1 MSDQEPTTE
10 QTDHPIAGS
19 GRRPPWVSGG
29 VASVGAASFF
39 SDTGHEIATAV
50 LPSFLTSVLRGSAG
64 VLGVIE
70 GLSDGLLGI
79 AKLVAG
85 PPANDPARRVRIA
98 RGGYLL
104 TGVFTAAIGLSSAVW
119 QAGILRAAAW
129 VSRGARGPA
138 RDALLASLA
147 PKDAYGRS
155 FGVERAGDN
164 LGAVLGPLLAALL
177 VAVVGIRH
185 AFFFALVP
193 GLFAA
198 LAISVAAAKAPRVV
212 AVARERAR
220 LELGNLRRAGL
231 FGPLLPVAAFELGNV
246 TTTLLIL
253 RVTQL
258 LHHGDRSLTTAAS
271 PARVSGWPRRPSR
284 PWSPTYCR
292 IDCGAA
298 GSGCSAG
305 CSRRGTSCR
314 RRSSGCCTRRCL
326 PRPASPMPRAGWCCR
341 SRPRRSCGRLHA
353 RQPPDPGHATGPAR
367 QPGSRCDRLVADRRS
382 CGVAAPDSP
391 AERQTRPRSGR
402 SSSGPAARTTDD
414 QRPARRP
421 RSPTRPAHGGQS
433 RRAARLRVR
442 GPGRRSAPPPARRA
456 CRSSRRRHG
465 R

>member
-29 VASVGAASFF
+29 VASVG
-39 SDTGHEIATAV
+39 

-164 LGAVLGPLLAALL
+164 LGAVLGPLLTALL

-185 AFFFALVP
+185 AFFFSLVP

-271 PARVSGWPRRPSR
+271 
-284 PWSPTYCR
+284 
-292 IDCGAA
+292 
-298 GSGCSAG
+298 
-305 CSRRGTSCR
+305 
-314 RRSSGCCTRRCL
+314 
-326 PRPASPMPRAGWCCR
+326 
-341 SRPRRSCGRLHA
+341 
-353 RQPPDPGHATGPAR
+353 
-367 QPGSRCDRLVADRRS
+367 
-382 CGVAAPDSP
+382 
-391 AERQTRPRSGR
+391 
-402 SSSGPAARTTDD
+402 
-414 QRPARRP
+414 
-421 RSPTRPAHGGQS
+421 
-433 RRAARLRVR
+433 
-442 GPGRRSAPPPARRA
+442 
-456 CRSSRRRHG
+456 
-465 R
+465 

>member
-1 MSDQEPTTE
+1 MRRWRRWRGGCRWTLRGPAATAAAEPAGWASLARTEREQLMPQEPDPDRTVERSPET
-10 QTDHPIAGS
+10 QP
-19 GRRPPWVSGG
+19 RRPPWVSGG

-50 LPSFLTSVLRGSAG
+50 LPAFLTSVLRGSAG

-70 GLSDGLLGI
+70 GLSDALLGI
-79 AKLVAG
+79 AKLAAG
-85 PPANDPARRVRIA
+85 PPADDPARRVRIA

-104 TGVFTAAIGLSSAVW
+104 TAVFTAAIGLASAVW
-119 QAGILRAAAW
+119 QAGVLRAAAW

-147 PKDAYGRS
+147 PRGAYGRS

-164 LGAVLGPLLAALL
+164 LGAVVGPLLAALL

-198 LAISVAAAKAPRVV
+198 LAISVAAARAPRVV

-271 PARVSGWPRRPSR
+271 
-284 PWSPTYCR
+284 
-292 IDCGAA
+292 
-298 GSGCSAG
+298 
-305 CSRRGTSCR
+305 
-314 RRSSGCCTRRCL
+314 L
-326 PRPASPMPRAGWCCR
+326 
-341 SRPRRSCGRLHA
+341 
-353 RQPPDPGHATGPAR
+353 
-367 QPGSRCDRLVADRRS
+367 
-382 CGVAAPDSP
+382 
-391 AERQTRPRSGR
+391 AE
-402 SSSGPAARTTDD
+402 
-414 QRPARRP
+414 
-421 RSPTRPAHGGQS
+421 
-433 RRAARLRVR
+433 
-442 GPGRRSAPPPARRA
+442 
-456 CRSSRRRHG
+456 
-465 R
+465 

>member
-1 MSDQEPTTE
+1 MSDQGPAAERTE
-10 QTDHPIAGS
+10 RTDQPSRGR
-19 GRRPPWVSGG
+19 RRPPWVSGG
-29 VASVGAASFF
+29 VASVGVASLF

-70 GLSDGLLGI
+70 GVSDGLLGI

-85 PPANDPARRVRIA
+85 PPANDPDRRVRIA

-164 LGAVLGPLLAALL
+164 LGAVAGPLLAALL

-185 AFFFALVP
+185 AFLFALVP

-198 LAISVAAAKAPRVV
+198 LAISVAAARAPRVV
-212 AVARERAR
+212 AAAHQRAR
-220 LELGNLRRAGL
+220 LELGSLRRAGL
-231 FGPLLPVAAFELGNV
+231 FRPLLPVAAFELGNV

-258 LHHGDRSLTTAAS
+258 LHHGARSLTAAAS
-271 PARVSGWPRRPSR
+271 LAILLYAAHNVVAAGTALLGGGWIDRGGPQRGPRRVFVAGAATYIVAYGGFAFGIHAWPLLLLLFCLAGAGIGLAETAESTLVAHLLPDR
-284 PWSPTYCR
+284 LRGSGFGLLGGLQSAGDFLSSAIVGVLYAAVSPTVGFAY
-292 IDCGAA
+292 AA
-298 GSGCSAG
+298 GWMVLSVAASALL
-305 CSRRGTSCR
+305 R
-314 RRSSGCCTRRCL
+314 
-326 PRPASPMPRAGWCCR
+326 M
-341 SRPRRSCGRLHA
+341 
-353 RQPPDPGHATGPAR
+353 PAR
-367 QPGSRCDRLVADRRS
+367 Q
-382 CGVAAPDSP
+382 
-391 AERQTRPRSGR
+391 
-402 SSSGPAARTTDD
+402 
-414 QRPARRP
+414 
-421 RSPTRPAHGGQS
+421 AH
-433 RRAARLRVR
+433 A
-442 GPGRRSAPPPARRA
+442 
-456 CRSSRRRHG
+456 
-465 R
+465 

>member
-1 MSDQEPTTE
+1 MSDQAPTTE

-50 LPSFLTSVLRGSAG
+50 LPAFLTSVLRGSAG

-70 GLSDGLLGI
+70 GLSDALLGI
-79 AKLVAG
+79 AKLAAG

-246 TTTLLIL
+246 TTSLPILLYAAHN
-253 RVTQL
+253 VVAAGTAL
-258 LHHGDRSLTTAAS
+258 LGGGWIDRGG
-271 PARVSGWPRRPSR
+271 PQRGPRRVFVAGAATYIAAYGGLAFGIHAWPLLLLLFCLAGAGIGLAETAESTLVAHLLPDR
-284 PWSPTYCR
+284 LRGSGFGLLGGLQSAGDFLSSAVVGVLYAAVSPTAGFAY
-292 IDCGAA
+292 AA
-298 GSGCSAG
+298 GWMVLSVTASA
-305 CSRRGTSCR
+305 
-314 RRSSGCCTRRCL
+314 L
-326 PRPASPMPRAGWCCR
+326 LRP
-341 SRPRRSCGRLHA
+341 
-353 RQPPDPGHATGPAR
+353 PAR
-367 QPGSRCDRLVADRRS
+367 Q
-382 CGVAAPDSP
+382 AA
-391 AERQTRPRSGR
+391 A
-402 SSSGPAARTTDD
+402 
-414 QRPARRP
+414 
-421 RSPTRPAHGGQS
+421 
-433 RRAARLRVR
+433 
-442 GPGRRSAPPPARRA
+442 
-456 CRSSRRRHG
+456 
-465 R
+465 

>member
-1 MSDQEPTTE
+1 MSEQEPA
-10 QTDHPIAGS
+10 TDRTGRPATG
-19 GRRPPWVSGG
+19 GERRPPWVSGG

-50 LPSFLTSVLRGSAG
+50 LPSFLTSILRGSAG

-85 PPANDPARRVRIA
+85 
-98 RGGYLL
+98 
-104 TGVFTAAIGLSSAVW
+104 TAAIGLSSAVW
-119 QAGILRAAAW
+119 QAGVLRAAAW

-177 VAVVGIRH
+177 VAVVGVRH

-198 LAISVAAAKAPRVV
+198 VAISVAAARAPRVV

-231 FGPLLPVAAFELGNV
+231 FRPLLPVAAFELGNV

-258 LHHGDRSLTTAAS
+258 LHHGTRSLTAAAS
-271 PARVSGWPRRPSR
+271 LAILLYAAHNIVAASTALLGGGWIDRGGPQRGPRRVFVAGAAAYIAAYGGFAFAIHAWPLLLVLFCLAGAGIGLAETAESTLVAHLLPDR
-284 PWSPTYCR
+284 LRGSGFGLLGGLQSAGDFLSSAVVGVLYAAVSPTAGFAY
-292 IDCGAA
+292 AA
-298 GSGCSAG
+298 AWMVLSVAASALL
-305 CSRRGTSCR
+305 RV
-314 RRSSGCCTRRCL
+314 
-326 PRPASPMPRAGWCCR
+326 
-341 SRPRRSCGRLHA
+341 
-353 RQPPDPGHATGPAR
+353 PAR
-367 QPGSRCDRLVADRRS
+367 Q
-382 CGVAAPDSP
+382 AA
-391 AERQTRPRSGR
+391 
-402 SSSGPAARTTDD
+402 
-414 QRPARRP
+414 
-421 RSPTRPAHGGQS
+421 
-433 RRAARLRVR
+433 
-442 GPGRRSAPPPARRA
+442 
-456 CRSSRRRHG
+456 
-465 R
+465 